1 MSDVVQAKHVS
12 EWQKT
17 VEHPKQCVRGWQDKS
32 SLHQRTDT
40 QSHESMRE
48 EKREH
53 VPNGP
58 CDFTLDFIFNSLK
71 SDFAS
76 LLYVVGT
83 CGE

>member
-1 MSDVVQAKHVS
+1 
-12 EWQKT
+12 
-17 VEHPKQCVRGWQDKS
+17 
-32 SLHQRTDT
+32 
-40 QSHESMRE
+40 MRE